1 MSKVSLKL
9 IATEVNV
16 SAATVSL
23 VLNGKNGNGRVS
35 KEMSQKILDKAKELN
50 YTPNNLA
57 QGLKMGKSK
66 TIGLIV
72 ADISNIFFGTLA
84 LHIQN
89 CAQQK
94 GYTVIIGNTN
104 EQLPE
109 MEKMINI
116 LKSRQ
121 VDGLIMTPTEGS
133 EELIVKL
140 EKEKMP
146 MVLVDRAFPKIK
158 TNSVLINNYEISRKA
173 TQELIKQG
181 CNNIALLTYKQDHFH
196 INERKRGCLDVLKET
211 KIYKPENIKEV
222 RYGNLKDDVDSAI
235 SQLLNQENPI
245 DGILFAT
252 NSISLLGVK
261 SLYRHQVKIQTDIQI
276 TCFDE
281 SEAFHLLPFSI
292 PYIKQPIEKIAR
304 ESTKLLIDQ
313 IEGKKTEIESNFIEA
328 ELIIK

>member
-1 MSKVSLKL
+1 VNKVSLKL
-9 IATEVNV
+9 IAKEMGV

-23 VLNGKNGNGRVS
+23 VLNGKNGNGRVG
-35 KEMSQKILDKAKELN
+35 KEISQKILDKAKELN

-66 TIGLIV
+66 AIGLIV

-133 EELIVKL
+133 EELIL
-140 EKEKMP
+140 GLAKEKMP
-146 MVLVDRAFPKIK
+146 MVLVDRAFPSIK
-158 TNSVLINNYEISRKA
+158 TNSVLINNYEISYKA
-173 TQELIKQG
+173 AQELIKRG
-181 CNNIALLTYKQDHFH
+181 CKNIALLTYKQDHFH
-196 INERKRGCLDVLKET
+196 INERKRGCLEALKDA
-211 KIYKPENIKEV
+211 KIYKAENIKEV
-222 RYGNLKDDVDSAI
+222 RYENLKEDIDQAI
-235 SQLLNQENPI
+235 SQL
-245 DGILFAT
+245 
-252 NSISLLGVK
+252 
-261 SLYRHQVKIQTDIQI
+261 
-276 TCFDE
+276 
-281 SEAFHLLPFSI
+281 
-292 PYIKQPIEKIAR
+292 
-304 ESTKLLIDQ
+304 
-313 IEGKKTEIESNFIEA
+313 
-328 ELIIK
+328 